1 MEKRHRIFIAINLPE
16 DVKRG
21 LLEYQEKYQEM
32 FCRFHPHT
40 NLTEEIGIIE
50 GDSEAAS
57 PAVRG
62 ISKSIEKIG
71 VGVKWTVK
79 DNLHITLEFLGDL
92 TDEELGNVCR
102 VAGEVSKRHKIFS
115 ISLNKILYGPPK
127 KNPPR
132 MVWVEGEKSD
142 ELADL
147 KEDLQECLL
156 EEIKFRPDGQGF
168 TPHITL
174 ARISE
179 WAFRQIEPEERPE
192 INEDIDLTFT
202 VESIEVMESEL
213 KRSGPTYTI
222 LESCGLSA

>member
-1 MEKRHRIFIAINLPE
+1 MQKRHRIFIAIKLPE
-16 DVKRG
+16 DIKRG
-21 LLEYQEKYQEM
+21 LSKYQEKWAE
-32 FCRFHPHT
+32 
-40 NLTEEIGIIE
+40 L
-50 GDSEAAS
+50 
-57 PAVRG
+57 PA
-62 ISKSIEKIG
+62 
-71 VGVKWTVK
+71 KWTAK

-92 TDEELGNVCR
+92 TDEELGDVCR
-102 VAGEVSKRHKIFS
+102 VVAEVAKRHKIFS
-115 ISLNKILYGPPK
+115 INLNKILYGPPQK
-127 KNPPR
+127 MPPR

-202 VESIEVMESEL
+202 AESIDIMESEL
-213 KRSGPTYTI
+213 KKRGPVYTI
-222 LESCGLSA
+222 LESHQLAN